1 MLNCGGFGQ
10 NILIF
15 VVDMSSSAPI
25 DNKKKEILVFG
36 KGPTQGLKHAL
47 TARKMYSINFNL
59 IKKKFCLHYNG
70 ENNYLFANNS
80 EIYKFKAKDS
90 ENVTSPLSLGKIS
103 KKWSVDNM
111 KKFDDIR
118 DIH

>member
-1 MLNCGGFGQ
+1 MLKCGGFGQ
-10 NILIF
+10 NISIF
-15 VVDMSSSAPI
+15 VVEMSSSAHT

-36 KGPTQGLKHAL
+36 KGPTQELKHAL
-47 TARKMYSINFNL
+47 TARKMYSITFTL
-59 IKKKFCLHYNG
+59 TKKKFCLHYNG
-70 ENNYLFANNS
+70 ENSYLFANNS